1 MSQVKFIL
9 LAFSIAAS
17 FNANADV
24 MSGYLNLSKLWGK
37 TDAGQY
43 HVGLALIVK
52 DSATLE
58 VTQKLSAPPSEDQPG
73 SEPQVCLTEFRVN
86 AGQLTLIL
94 TDTVKD
100 SSTQAAQNISIYA
113 SYFDETE
120 KCSSVDALLQSDVGF
135 MPYFNLGTITMNYRA
150 PKDYDEIRTA
160 LSVFPFG
167 YHVNL
172 KFEKNSDGSYTAA
185 NLKSQLSA
193 QVIRGNKEALSY
205 YTYAQKENSS
215 LSLGYGF
222 IELK

>member
-1 MSQVKFIL
+1 MSQVKFIT
-9 LAFSIAAS
+9 FVISIAAT

-24 MSGYLNLSKLWGK
+24 MNGYLDLSKLWGK

-43 HVGLALIVK
+43 FVGLALIVK
-52 DSATLE
+52 DSARLE

-94 TDTVKD
+94 TDTLKD
-100 SSTQAAQNISIYA
+100 HAIQATQNISIYA
-113 SYFDETE
+113 SYFDQTE
-120 KCSSVDALLQSDVGF
+120 KCSSVDELLQTNVGF
-135 MPYFNLGTITMNYRA
+135 MPYFNLDTVTINYPA
-150 PKDYDEIRTA
+150 PKDYDEVRTSI
-160 LSVFPFG
+160 SVFPYG
-167 YHVNL
+167 YNVILN
-172 KFEKNSDGSYTAA
+172 FEKNSDGSYTAV

-193 QVIRGNKEALSY
+193 QVKRGNKEALSY
-205 YTYAQKENSS
+205 YTYAQKESSS